1 MLRKAPSLKMESFG
15 GRASCASTPASADPT
30 GLNPA
35 AAGVQPTLTAQP
47 ASPTGEHASCT
58 ADPTGTGTQATSAA
72 NEYASCILCPR
83 ACRIDRTNNERGV
96 CGASST
102 LRIGRAALHW
112 WEEPCL
118 VGDQGSGAV
127 FFSHCALG
135 CVYCQNKDLV
145 AGAGIDVSI
154 DQFARTI
161 LRLQN
166 EEHAA
171 NINLVT
177 PSHYVASIAPV
188 LRELRATGSLRIP
201 VVYNTSSYDSVRAL
215 RSLRGSI
222 DCYLADFKYAT
233 PDVAA
238 RLSRASDYP
247 DVARRALDEM
257 VDQVGDWAE
266 DDQGLLQR
274 GVIVRH
280 LVLPGYVDESYKVLG
295 LLHERYGNRIRLSIM
310 NQFTPLRDDLS
321 RYGLGDKVSYQEYER
336 VLDYADDLGIQDYFW
351 QEGGAATE
359 SFIPLFDGT
368 GVVS

>member
-1 MLRKAPSLKMESFG
+1 MLREASSLEMDSFSG
-15 GRASCASTPASADPT
+15 CASCASGPAD
-30 GLNPA
+30 
-35 AAGVQPTLTAQP
+35 QDAQAIRP
-47 ASPTGEHASCT
+47 DLGEYVSCT
-58 ADPTGTGTQATSAA
+58 
-72 NEYASCILCPR
+72 LCPR

-135 CVYCQNKDLV
+135 CVYCQNKELV
-145 AGAGIDVSI
+145 DGAGVEVSI
-154 DQFARTI
+154 DQFIGTV
-161 LRLQN
+161 LRLQD

-188 LRELRATGSLRIP
+188 LRELRAVGSLRIP
-201 VVYNTSSYDSVRAL
+201 VIYNTSSYDSVEAL

-233 PDVAA
+233 PEVAK
-238 RLSRASDYP
+238 RLPRAADYP
-247 DVARRALDEM
+247 DVALRSLDEM
-257 VDQVGDWAE
+257 VDQIDEWVE
-266 DDQGLLQR
+266 NDQGLLQR

-280 LVLPGYVDESYKVLG
+280 LVLPGYVEESCKVLRS
-295 LLHERYGNRIRLSIM
+295 LHERYGDRIRLSIM

-321 RYGLGDKVSYQEYER
+321 RYGLGDKVSHQEYEY
-336 VLDYADDLGIQDYFW
+336 VLDYADELGIQDYFW

>member
-1 MLRKAPSLKMESFG
+1 MLRKASSLEMESFG
-15 GRASCASTPASADPT
+15 GRASCASDSVDRDAQAIRPDLGEYASRAV
-30 GLNPA
+30 GSL
-35 AAGVQPTLTAQP
+35 G
-47 ASPTGEHASCT
+47 AS
-58 ADPTGTGTQATSAA
+58 ATSALS
-72 NEYASCILCPR
+72 EYVSCTLCPR

-145 AGAGIDVSI
+145 AGAGVEVSI
-154 DQFARTI
+154 DQFVRTV
-161 LRLQN
+161 LRLQD

-201 VVYNTSSYDSVRAL
+201 VVYNTSSYDSVEAL

-247 DVARRALDEM
+247 DVALRALDEM
-257 VDQVGDWAE
+257 VDQVGDWVE

-280 LVLPGYVDESYKVLG
+280 LVLPGYIDESYKVLG
-295 LLHERYGNRIRLSIM
+295 LLHERYGDRIRLSIM

-321 RYGLGDKVSYQEYER
+321 RYGLGDKVSHQEYER